1 MSHNQTILYIDYSS
15 LIIPEKR
22 RRQLNGACRF
32 AKARGWDVDI
42 LDCGKFQPSELSS
55 ILALRKPVGCID
67 DCSDDRHH
75 LPPRLFGSVPVIYL
89 DPPKRLPWQGA
100 RTVVCD
106 NAAIARMAFREL
118 SSGLPPAYAVIG
130 FFEPRQW
137 ARERVDAFRAICQK
151 AGKPC
156 IVFSY
161 VRGEDEDARIARLAR
176 WVASLPQHCAVFAV
190 NDPAAR
196 EAALAFRA
204 AGRHLPRTATLVGA
218 DAMAQPRRD
227 EPYQP
232 FSSVKIDFELAG
244 YLAARALGEMVS
256 RRVAE
261 EAESQGNKGGSL
273 SRKATLRPRSG
284 HLSGEAA
291 LIGGDGAAVA
301 SFGPL
306 LVERRESTRGFGR
319 REPGILRAVD
329 MIRAEACDGLTAAK
343 LAARFP
349 GSRNL
354 FERRFREA
362 MGRSILDEIIAIR
375 LEKVIALLARPEVPI
390 GAIAA
395 FCGFSSDIA
404 LRKLFR
410 SRTGISMRQWR
421 ANHLR

>member
-75 LPPRLFGSVPVIYL
+75 LPPRLFGAVPVIYL

-244 YLAARALGEMVS
+244 YLAAKMIE
-256 RRVAE
+256 
-261 EAESQGNKGGSL
+261 
-273 SRKATLRPRSG
+273 
-284 HLSGEAA
+284 
-291 LIGGDGAAVA
+291 GGDGAAVA

-362 MGRSILDEIIAIR
+362 MGRSVLDEIIAIR